1 MKARILQALVLI
13 ALTLGGTLEAA
24 TKIRMGTLA
33 PKGSSWHQ
41 LLEEMGYRWKEAT
54 GGEVRLTIYAGGV
67 VGGEED
73 MIRKMRIG
81 QLQAAAI
88 SNAGLAEVERSA
100 YGLMVPM
107 MFESYEEWDF
117 VRNQINRDLEAQL
130 EAKEFRVLTW
140 SDVGWVYF
148 FTKTPLQTPDQLRQ
162 RRLGASPTETATVDI
177 MKWAGLNPVP
187 ITIADTATG
196 LQTGL
201 IDTIYIPLIF
211 AQGSQLYRD
220 ARNMTD
226 LRWVPLQ
233 GALVIH
239 ESGFQEI
246 PPQHRPQVLQIAR
259 EIGERLRLQTRQQEQ
274 EALDTMKQRG
284 LQVWPVDG
292 ETLEKWRE
300 LAIEAYPR
308 IREQLVSPEIFDK
321 VQRLRDQFR
330 AGQSSASKTRN

>member
-1 MKARILQALVLI
+1 MILRYLLVGILIVCSTPFPLQAR
-13 ALTLGGTLEAA
+13 A
-24 TKIRMGTLA
+24 KIRMGTLA
-33 PKGSSWHQ
+33 PKGSNWHQ
-41 LLEEMGYRWKEAT
+41 LLEEMGFRWKQAT
-54 GGEVRLTIYAGGV
+54 GGEVELTIYAGGI
-67 VGGEED
+67 VGGEEE

-107 MFESYEEWDF
+107 MFESYQEWDY
-117 VRNQINRDLEAQL
+117 VRQEVNRDLEAKL
-130 EAKEFRVLTW
+130 SERGFKVLTW

-148 FTKTPLQTPDQLRQ
+148 FTRTPLQTPEQLRQ
-162 RRLGASPTETATVDI
+162 RRLGASPSEPATLDI

-211 AQGSQLYRD
+211 AQGSQLYRE

-233 GALVIH
+233 GALLMH
-239 ESGFQEI
+239 EDGLERISAE
-246 PPQHRPQVLQIAR
+246 HRSKILEIAR
-259 EIGERLRLQTRQQEQ
+259 EVGERLRRQTREQEEEALQT
-274 EALDTMKQRG
+274 MKERG
-284 LQVWPVDG
+284 LQVWPVD
-292 ETLEKWRE
+292 EPTRRQWLE
-300 LAIEAYPR
+300 LARGAYPR
-308 IREQLVSPEIFDK
+308 IRERLVSPEVFDK
-321 VQRLRDQFR
+321 IQSLRDAYR
-330 AGQSSASKTRN
+330 AGAGAGRDPR